1 MRYLNRPAVARYL
14 EIDKDVLG
22 VIETKQDELYTK
34 TARKRVEPWHLYLC
48 SEVVFAS
55 ESSQTPNPNPATA
68 AYLLCG
74 DEFTYSEFSLEWSN
88 YHQCW
93 YVRTVEAREGAIT
106 HDTEDEDRCTSF
118 DEAWKEFC
126 GAAAETEAIRAMQ
139 ALYVKQK
146 QQPKSPL
153 VDKTPRPSIF
163 GTWS

>member
-22 VIETKQDELYTK
+22 VIETKQDGLYTK
-34 TARKRVEPWHLYLC
+34 TVRKQLEPWHLYLC

-74 DEFTYSEFSLEWSN
+74 DEFTYSEFYLEWSN

-93 YVRTVEAREGAIT
+93 YVRIVEVAEKVVTR
-106 HDTEDEDRCTSF
+106 DTEDHSRYTSF

-126 GAAAETEAIRAMQ
+126 DIAAETEAVRAMQ

-146 QQPKSPL
+146 SQPNSPL
-153 VDKTPRPSIF
+153 TNKTPRPSMF